1 MRAEFFGQVAKAH
14 PGLRA
19 GRRALVDLASIHG
32 SIGRHDVDS
41 ADGEALLDWMMSGKG
56 QEATTRLL
64 TELWLQRKELRL
76 EDVEPKCDS

>member
-1 MRAEFFGQVAKAH
+1 MPAQN
-14 PGLRA
+14 
-19 GRRALVDLASIHG
+19 IY
-32 SIGRHDVDS
+32 IGRHDVDS

-76 EDVEPKCDS
+76 EDVESKCDS